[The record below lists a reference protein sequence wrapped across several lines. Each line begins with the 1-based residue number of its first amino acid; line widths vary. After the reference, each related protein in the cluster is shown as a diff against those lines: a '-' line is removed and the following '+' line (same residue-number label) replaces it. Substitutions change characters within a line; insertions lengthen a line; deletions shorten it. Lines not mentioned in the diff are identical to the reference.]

1 MPFSV
6 REGIN
11 VFLSGFV
18 HTENIRF
25 RDEELNFKE
34 REIGEEKR
42 LLEKQQ
48 TEATEYTYPK
58 INKTIGDFNLIVEAG
73 SFSNSEIIVM
83 LGQNGTGKT
92 TLIRLLAGILKPDE
106 EDVELPRLNVSYK
119 VQKIAP
125 KFEGKVKHLFLE
137 KL

>member
-25 RDEELNFKE
+25 RDEELKFKE
-34 REIGEEKR
+34 RDIGEEKR

-48 TEATEYTYPK
+48 TEATEYNYPK
-58 INKTIGDFNLIVEAG
+58 INKT
-73 SFSNSEIIVM
+73 
-83 LGQNGTGKT
+83 
-92 TLIRLLAGILKPDE
+92 
-106 EDVELPRLNVSYK
+106 
-119 VQKIAP
+119 
-125 KFEGKVKHLFLE
+125 
-137 KL
+137 